1 MLQFLKPKNMGSL
14 TSNLLVLKKKKSVFE
29 PRQIYLLKWTKKKCT
44 HLLRQKRYYSFFKIQ
59 LSAIFSSSK
68 IYWFTC
74 YLFINPHFISLYF
87 SFTYS
92 TLHLVVGLILKTL
105 LSKHKTWKIHKSWSS
120 DFFETDNS
128 LITFSLIFFCKT
140 HVFPLKML
148 KSNPKCLFSLKKF
161 LIFYWFLRPSLASF
175 LFRNFLNFL
184 TFPAWLAYKMIT
196 YIKKYVYYT
205 IRVSR

>member
-1 MLQFLKPKNMGSL
+1 MLQ
-14 TSNLLVLKKKKSVFE
+14 LLHNPTVS
-29 PRQIYLLKWTKKKCT
+29 
-44 HLLRQKRYYSFFKIQ
+44 
-59 LSAIFSSSK
+59 
-68 IYWFTC
+68 
-74 YLFINPHFISLYF
+74 YLFLLQNILIHWLTFHPYSLHF
-87 SFTYS
+87 
-92 TLHLVVGLILKTL
+92 TL
-105 LSKHKTWKIHKSWSS
+105 LFVHLFNTSFGCWSDFKDTSLITQISRAACSSRSHIIHSTWKIHKSWSS
-120 DFFETDNS
+120 DFFETENS
-128 LITFSLIFFCKT
+128 LITFCLIFFCTT

>member
-120 DFFETDNS
+120 DFFETENS
-128 LITFSLIFFCKT
+128 LITFCLIFSVQRMFFLLKCLNPSQNVFSLI
-140 HVFPLKML
+140 
-148 KSNPKCLFSLKKF
+148 KF
-161 LIFYWFLRPSLASF
+161 LIFLLIFTSEPGVFSSKKLSQFSNFSSLTCS
-175 LFRNFLNFL
+175 
-184 TFPAWLAYKMIT
+184 
-196 YIKKYVYYT
+196 
-205 IRVSR
+205 